1 MKTDCCFDHKY
12 SLGSIISNNTSL
24 VSELRYRMGNASV
37 ALEYYGT
44 GQWRIQTFR

>member
-12 SLGSIISNNTSL
+12 SVGSIISINASL
-24 VSELRYRMGNASV
+24 VSELRYRMGNASAV
-37 ALEYYGT
+37 LENYGT